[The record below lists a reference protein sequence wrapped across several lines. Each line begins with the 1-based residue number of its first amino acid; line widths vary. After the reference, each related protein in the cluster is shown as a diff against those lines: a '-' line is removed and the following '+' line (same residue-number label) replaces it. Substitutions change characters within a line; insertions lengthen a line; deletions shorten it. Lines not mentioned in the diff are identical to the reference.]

1 MGNNTQS
8 TQPRHELSSSLSL
21 DDGASDFAEGE
32 YVLLGIPDSIVVDGH
47 LRDEATA
54 DMAHP
59 PTSKGSSPQNFAF
72 ICQMNIL
79 LDGDWVLEVYPV
91 VSFTSSG
98 GALRGYDLINDAA
111 KATLLPLP
119 PLSIQTLKKCKE
131 TAHICLQ
138 TGAVESTEQSRTNVK
153 DRCERTP
160 LSVRSC
166 AYTRPPFA
174 ARPC

>member
-47 LRDEATA
+47 LGDEATA
-54 DMAHP
+54 DTALP
-59 PTSKGSSPQNFAF
+59 PTSNGSSPQNFAF
-72 ICQMNIL
+72 IHQMNIL

-98 GALRGYDLINDAA
+98 GALGGYDLINDAA
-111 KATLLPLP
+111 KRRFSRSHLCQLISQRLR
-119 PLSIQTLKKCKE
+119 LSELHLRLE
-131 TAHICLQ
+131 
-138 TGAVESTEQSRTNVK
+138 VEKPSKIHGLVSFQGGS
-153 DRCERTP
+153 
-160 LSVRSC
+160 L
-166 AYTRPPFA
+166 
-174 ARPC
+174 